1 MLSRTERIDEF
12 HLKLSRTE
20 KELYE
25 EFLKTEEAALVLE
38 MQQYIAQ
45 AKAHAGGIRF
55 DNSSL
60 WSKIENRVGVWF
72 AEVCADRN
80 QNEHMIPRSKEAILH
95 RMRNQLATTIRES
108 LGRR

>member
-1 MLSRTERIDEF
+1 MLSRTERIDGF
-12 HLKLSRTE
+12 HLRLSRTE

-25 EFLKTEEAALVLE
+25 EFLKTEEAELVQE
-38 MQQYIAQ
+38 MQQYFVQ
-45 AKAHAGGIRF
+45 AKGRAGGIRL

-80 QNEHMIPRSKEAILH
+80 QNEILIQRSCTE
-95 RMRNQLATTIRES
+95 
-108 LGRR
+108 